1 MKKFL
6 PIFLLLLTYLI
17 FTAGSATFYSFQD
30 GAERQRNIQEYLNN
44 IKDEKQRAVVA
55 EGIRIG
61 THPTPGFSSSYCHEG
76 LGSIIFSTI
85 INFILLAVIS
95 VIITIPILFISI
107 LFRQKI
113 PITYQQKVIIVGILS
128 LIAFELLVNLFAL
141 GQNIRSSY
149 QLVFLYGCL

>member
-17 FTAGSATFYSFQD
+17 FTAGSATFYSFQETT
-30 GAERQRNIQEYLNN
+30 ARQRDIQKYLNN
-44 IKDEKQRAVVA
+44 INDEKQRAEVA

-76 LGSIIFSTI
+76 LGSIIISTL
-85 INFILLAVIS
+85 INFIPLAVIS
-95 VIITIPILFISI
+95 VIITIPIWFISI

-128 LIAFELLVNLFAL
+128 LITFELLANLFAAL
-141 GQNIRSSY
+141 GQIRPSY